1 MDVFRCVE
9 KAAGRPDKAALCT
22 EANIATHKDF
32 VRAFFEAAVSVICG
46 EFNEHTDRC
55 DRYQRVQLEV
65 NSADKGN
72 VDKKNSTGEEEEEEE
87 EEEEGSYQRPPSYFG
102 PLVHNLANL

>member
-65 NSADKGN
+65 TVDKGT
-72 VDKKNSTGEEEEEEE
+72 VDKKNSTGEEEEEEDD
-87 EEEEGSYQRPPSYFG
+87 GSYQRPPSYFG